1 MKPENEAVPAMKL
14 MKQRIATGLG
24 LLLLMATAACGPVE
38 MNRARTSDV
47 GDVTL
52 ASLAG
57 KFKTRGSGVYTL
69 CFRENFTETVDCAS
83 APHEEAPFELTG
95 VSHNIRDAAGNSCAF
110 TTVTGAPTD
119 VLAYGAKYATWG
131 IAKISFTRTNVSTT
145 TSFDPT
151 TGSGS
156 ASFSQYR
163 GGSCAGAAFDS
174 TGAILTGTGTQ
185 SFMASDSGNRIDAI
199 VTSFSLVTS
208 PFSVA
213 GSVKETMPVNK
224 ATSIRESD

>member
-1 MKPENEAVPAMKL
+1 MLAVIKLGNPMENNTMMKL
-14 MKQRIATGLG
+14 RIAAGLG
-24 LLLLMATAACGPVE
+24 LLLLMATAAWGPVGISQT
-38 MNRARTSDV
+38 RTND
-47 GDVTL
+47 GDITL
-52 ASLAG
+52 ARLAG

-69 CFRENFTETVDCAS
+69 CFRDNFTETVDCAS
-83 APHEEAPFELTG
+83 VPHEEVPFELTG
-95 VSHNIRDAAGNSCAF
+95 VSHNIRDAAGNTCAF

-119 VLAYGAKYATWG
+119 VLAYSAKYATWG

-213 GSVKETMPVNK
+213 DSLKET
-224 ATSIRESD
+224 

>member
-1 MKPENEAVPAMKL
+1 MIKL
-14 MKQRIATGLG
+14 RIATGLG
-24 LLLLMATAACGPVE
+24 LLLLTATMACGPAG
-38 MNRARTSDV
+38 MSQPQASDR
-47 GDVTL
+47 DVIL

-57 KFKTRGSGVYTL
+57 KFETRGSGVYTL
-69 CFRENFTETVDCAS
+69 CYRENFTKEVDCAS
-83 APHEEAPFELTG
+83 APHEEVPYKLTA
-95 VSHNIRDAAGNSCAF
+95 VSHNIRDTAGNSCAF

-119 VLAYGAKYATWG
+119 VLAYSAKYATWG

-185 SFMASDSGNRIDAI
+185 SFLASDSGNRIDAI

-208 PFSVA
+208 PFGVA